1 MDPYEQFFPGYFL
14 KSNLTMSIIL
24 IFLSVYTIAGNTMVC
39 LVYIKDPGKRLRT
52 ISNHFVINL
61 CIADI
66 LVGLGVEPL
75 NASSNWISDQ
85 RVLFS
90 FYITAIVSCVCSIV
104 TIAAMMVD
112 RYIAVSRP
120 FRYKLIVTKTRTR
133 ISLVCTWCFSTHFAI
148 MPIIGWQTEGF
159 QIYLYG
165 LGILT
170 PTIFMLF
177 SYYGLLKILKEKTR
191 NMQNLTDSRK
201 ASFARKATE
210 REKKISTTVFI
221 MLVVFLVAW
230 CPFVI
235 TDFVLVFCSSC
246 RGGAEIRLARDV
258 TLVLGFFSSGVNP
271 ILYAW
276 RVPNFRKGFLLLFK
290 CRKRSNKV
298 SVFKQPSSQRELSM
312 NALSIQNNTS
322 TLPSVQA

>member
-1 MDPYEQFFPGYFL
+1 MKPYEQFFPGYFL
-14 KSNLTMSIIL
+14 QSNLAMAIIL
-24 IFLSVYTIAGNTMVC
+24 IFLSIYTILGNIMVC

-75 NASSNWISDQ
+75 NASTNWIPDQ
-85 RVLFS
+85 RILFS

-120 FRYKLIVTKTRTR
+120 FRYKLIVTKTRAR
-133 ISLVCTWCFSTHFAI
+133 ISLVCMWCFSTHFAL

-170 PTIFMLF
+170 PTIFMLL
-177 SYYGLLKILKEKTR
+177 SYYGLLKILKEKTK
-191 NMQNLTDSRK
+191 NVQNLTDSKK

-221 MLVVFLVAW
+221 MLLVFLVAW
-230 CPFVI
+230 CPFVV
-235 TDFVLVFCSSC
+235 TDFTLVFCPGC
-246 RGGAEIRLARDV
+246 RNSVEIRLARDV
-258 TLVLGFFSSGVNP
+258 TLLLGFFSSGVNP

-276 RVPNFRKGFLLLFK
+276 RVPNFRKGLLLLLS
-290 CRKRSNKV
+290 CRRNSNKV
-298 SVFKQPSSQRELSM
+298 SVFRQPSSQGEGSM
-312 NALSIQNNTS
+312 NLSAIRNNAS
-322 TLPSVQA
+322 TLASVQV